1 MMYHYLPYPR
11 RGKTPI
17 NLNWFFGTVGK
28 RASLRGRIER
38 AALEYLAMTQKQ
50 KTLFYLQGN
59 TKPNIPDDF
68 GPLHVKKRTGVLY
81 DMLRRKWARQ
91 QLARMV

>member
-11 RGKTPI
+11 SGQTRTVF
-17 NLNWFFGTVGK
+17 NWWTVGK
-28 RASLRGRIER
+28 R

-59 TKPNIPDDF
+59 TKPYIPDDF
-68 GPLHVKKRTGVLY
+68 GPLHVKKRTGV
-81 DMLRRKWARQ
+81 M
-91 QLARMV
+91 